1 MFLKRCLDSSPPF
14 PHSFPVKSAC
24 FNWGSRQ
31 RQTAWGSLVLLLALS
46 VSASARSHDVD
57 FTLLLPDAE
66 RVHLLG
72 SFNNW
77 VLSDD
82 SLMSNDG
89 GLWTK
94 TLPLEEGQHEYF
106 FRIEGSASARDTTSD
121 WKSPRLKK
129 TEDGAYHSVLRIP
142 DDLEAYRARLRQG
155 SSTPDG
161 IEVPLAYLAFPEED
175 AAYCPGGYGR
185 QTLSASPPPGDWT
198 LPEFGDKHPLYAVI
212 ELGDSRFLA
221 VLDRKPANALF
232 YNRLYFDRNGNGDLT
247 DEEPLVTTEEQD
259 ASRSYHSC
267 SFPSVD
273 VRMETAGQVFPR
285 RLAWYLSGSVPPNPV
300 DSDSRAEAMRLRT
313 INLFTKSACAYMG
326 EFQLD
331 GKAYRLALGD
341 TTANGSFDEKVALS
355 DNRRDPNGRLYP
367 GGDSFLITPNNYFSG
382 RNILLLGDF
391 LAAGERLFQVH
402 LDVPAGR
409 LRLEPKEAGR
419 VELPGP
425 MQSLSLISAK
435 DQGFM
440 AVDTG
445 RQVPVPPDDWSLL
458 SYALEK
464 KDAWGDTWLLESAGC
479 AGSPPLRVL
488 PQGRAILDVGEPLKS
503 QVQLPEY
510 ALAQAA
516 AQGSLRMSFLLR
528 GKQDEFVT
536 NLQRISGTRSQ
547 HETATRYTNRPK
559 EPAYRIIQPNG
570 EQVASGSFEYG

>member
-1 MFLKRCLDSSPPF
+1 M
-14 PHSFPVKSAC
+14 
-24 FNWGSRQ
+24 
-31 RQTAWGSLVLLLALS
+31 LALS
-46 VSASARSHDVD
+46 VSAGARSQDVD
-57 FTLLLPDAE
+57 FTILLPDAD

-77 VLSDD
+77 VESDD
-82 SLMSNDG
+82 SLMSNVN

-94 TLPLEEGQHEYF
+94 TVPLEDGAHEYF
-106 FRIEGSASARDTTSD
+106 FRIAGSASARNTTSD
-121 WKSPRLKK
+121 WKSPRLKQ
-129 TEDGAYHSVLRIP
+129 TEDGAYHSILRIP
-142 DDLEAYRARLRQG
+142 EDLESYRARLRQG
-155 SSTPDG
+155 SSTPEG
-161 IEVPLAYLAFPEED
+161 IEVPLSYLAFPEED

-198 LPEFGDKHPLYAVI
+198 LPDFSDKHPLYAVM

-221 VLDRKPANALF
+221 VLDRKPANAPF

-247 DEEPLVTTEEQD
+247 DEEPLVTTDEQD
-259 ASRSYHSC
+259 ASQSYHSC
-267 SFPSVD
+267 AFPSVD
-273 VRMETAGQVFPR
+273 VLMETAGQIFPR
-285 RLAWYLSGSVPPNPV
+285 RLAWYLSGSIPPNSV
-300 DSDSRAEAMRLRT
+300 GSDPRAEAARLRT
-313 INLFTKSACAYMG
+313 MNLFVRSACAYMG

-331 GKAYRLALGD
+331 GKAYRLALSD
-341 TTANGSFDEKVALS
+341 TTANGSFDEKVALA

-391 LAAGERLFQVH
+391 LAVGERLFQVH

-409 LRLEPKEAGR
+409 LRLEPRDAGL
-419 VELPGP
+419 VDLPGP
-425 MQSLSLISAK
+425 MQSLSMISAEK
-435 DQGFM
+435 QGFM

-445 RQVPVPPDDWSLL
+445 QQVPVPPGSWTLL
-458 SYALEK
+458 SYALQK
-464 KDAWGDTWLLESAGC
+464 QDAWGDTWLLESAGC
-479 AGSPPLRVL
+479 AGAPPLRVV
-488 PQGRAILDVGEPLKS
+488 PQDRATLDVGEPLKS

-547 HETATRYTNRPK
+547 HETAARYTNRPK
-559 EPAYRIIQPNG
+559 EPSYRIIQPNG

>member
-1 MFLKRCLDSSPPF
+1 M
-14 PHSFPVKSAC
+14 
-24 FNWGSRQ
+24 
-31 RQTAWGSLVLLLALS
+31 AWGSLVLLLTLS
-46 VSASARSHDVD
+46 VSTSARSHDVD

-77 VLSDD
+77 TPSDD
-82 SLMSNDG
+82 SLMSNAD

-94 TLPLEEGQHEYF
+94 TVSLAEGPHEYF
-106 FRIEGSASARDTTSD
+106 FRIEGSASARNTTSD

-129 TEDGAYHSVLRIP
+129 TEEGDYHSVLRIP
-142 DDLEAYRARLRQG
+142 EDLEAYRARLRQG

-161 IEVPLAYLAFPEED
+161 IEVPLSYLAFPEEN

-198 LPEFGDKHPLYAVI
+198 LPDFSDKHPLYAVI

-221 VLDRKPANALF
+221 VLDRKPAHAPF
-232 YNRLYFDRNGNGDLT
+232 YNRIFFDRNGNGDLT
-247 DEEPLVTTEEQD
+247 DEEPLVNTDEQD
-259 ASRSYHSC
+259 ASQSYHSC
-267 SFPSVD
+267 AFPPVD
-273 VRMETAGQVFPR
+273 VLMETAGQVFPR
-285 RLAWYLSGSVPPNPV
+285 RLAWYLSGSVPPNSTG
-300 DSDSRAEAMRLRT
+300 SDPRAEAARLRT
-313 INLFTKSACAYMG
+313 INLFTQSACAYMG

-341 TTANGSFDEKVALS
+341 TTANGSFDETVALA
-355 DNRRDPNGRLYP
+355 DNRRDPNGRVYP

-382 RNILLLGDF
+382 KNILILGDF
-391 LAAGERLFQVH
+391 LAVGERLFQVH
-402 LDVPAGR
+402 LDVPASR
-409 LRLEPKEAGR
+409 LRLEPREAGL
-419 VELPGP
+419 VDLPGP
-425 MQSLSLISAK
+425 MQSLSMISAEK
-435 DQGFM
+435 QGFM

-445 RQVPVPPDDWSLL
+445 RQVPVPAGSWTLL
-458 SYALEK
+458 SYALQK
-464 KDAWGDTWLLESAGC
+464 QDAWGDIWQLESAGC

-488 PQGRAILDVGEPLKS
+488 PQGRATLDVGEPLKS

-536 NLQRISGTRSQ
+536 NLQRISGTRTQ
-547 HETATRYTNRPK
+547 HETAARYVNRPK
-559 EPAYRIIQPNG
+559 EPSYRIIQPNG